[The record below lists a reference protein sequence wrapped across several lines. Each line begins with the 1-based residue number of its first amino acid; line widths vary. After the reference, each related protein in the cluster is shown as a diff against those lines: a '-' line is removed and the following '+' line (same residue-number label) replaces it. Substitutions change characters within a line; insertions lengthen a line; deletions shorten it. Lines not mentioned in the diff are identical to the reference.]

1 MDVRARGMDVR
12 ARVSAG
18 RIMLSPEAGQAMGAG
33 GDLKA
38 GPGVGPRIGAGAGPE
53 NRAVA
58 LVQED
63 GTTCGATCVLAARLL
78 YEREGAAAAR
88 LGALTGSV
96 GGLQAALR
104 VEQLRLQALM
114 NRNAGGPLGPLAWP
128 RHLGST
134 PWAVAGLMTCAVP
147 REARASAVYTVTW
160 VRDGG
165 PNWATVVERLRAHLA
180 DDAPVLLVVGGP
192 LVGGGEDG
200 ARVVGGGAVGARV
213 VGGGAVGARVVG
225 GGAVGARVV
234 GGGAVGARVVGTL
247 RRAARL
253 LPSLPR
259 HYVLAL
265 PWTLLGRA
273 DPGLGRVHVY
283 DPASG
288 AVGVVDLL
296 AARDPQ
302 RLGPREFGNWP
313 QVLAIIE
320 PS

>member
-1 MDVRARGMDVR
+1 MDVRARGMDVW

-38 GPGVGPRIGAGAGPE
+38 GPGVGPRMGAGAGPE

-192 LVGGGEDG
+192 LVGGG
-200 ARVVGGGAVGARV
+200 AVGARV
-213 VGGGAVGARVVG
+213 VGGGAAGARVVG
-225 GGAVGARVV
+225 GGAA
-234 GGGAVGARVVGTL
+234 GARVVGTL

-273 DPGLGRVHVY
+273 DPGLGRAHVY